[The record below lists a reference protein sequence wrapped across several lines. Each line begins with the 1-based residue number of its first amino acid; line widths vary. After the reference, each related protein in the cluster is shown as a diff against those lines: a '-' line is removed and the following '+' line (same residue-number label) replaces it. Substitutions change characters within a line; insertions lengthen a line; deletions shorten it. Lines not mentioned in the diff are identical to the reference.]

1 MGLSGIEIFKKLPKT
16 NCGKCG
22 VPTCLAFAM
31 KLATGQAELEACP
44 DIGDDVKEEIGEA
57 SAPPV
62 RTVSIGTGEKE
73 VKLGGETVL
82 FRHEKRFENPPA
94 FTLLLSDKMEEP
106 EISNKLTKFK
116 ETVFERVGVIL
127 KPTLIAVKGES
138 GDASKYGALVEK
150 VCNETDV
157 GLVLMNEDVEAL
169 TQAAKSCSD
178 RKPLIYAA
186 TKDNVETLGNLAKEL
201 SCPLA
206 VKGNDLEELSEVA
219 DKLLGMGVK
228 DLVLDSGARTAGKL
242 LDDQV
247 IIRRSALIKKY
258 KPFGFPTIVF
268 PCEITD
274 NPMMEAMI
282 ACQMVAKYGSIIV
295 LSEIEG
301 HSLFPLLLAS
311 LNIFTDPQRPMA
323 VEQKIYEIGAPTED
337 SPVMITGNFSLT
349 YFIVS
354 GEVDTSRVPS
364 YLMIKDTE
372 GLSVLTAWAA
382 GKLGADTIAPFIKKS
397 GIEDKIKHRKLII
410 PGYLAGISGELE
422 EELPDWEILIGPR
435 EAGHLPAYLKQW
447 SAA

>member
-1 MGLSGIEIFKKLPKT
+1 
-16 NCGKCG
+16 
-22 VPTCLAFAM
+22 
-31 KLATGQAELEACP
+31 
-44 DIGDDVKEEIGEA
+44 
-57 SAPPV
+57 
-62 RTVSIGTGEKE
+62 
-73 VKLGGETVL
+73 
-82 FRHEKRFENPPA
+82 
-94 FTLLLSDKMEEP
+94 
-106 EISNKLTKFK
+106 
-116 ETVFERVGVIL
+116 
-127 KPTLIAVKGES
+127 
-138 GDASKYGALVEK
+138 
-150 VCNETDV
+150 
-157 GLVLMNEDVEAL
+157 
-169 TQAAKSCSD
+169 
-178 RKPLIYAA
+178 
-186 TKDNVETLGNLAKEL
+186 
-201 SCPLA
+201 
-206 VKGNDLEELSEVA
+206 
-219 DKLLGMGVK
+219 
-228 DLVLDSGARTAGKL
+228 
-242 LDDQV
+242 
-247 IIRRSALIKKY
+247 
-258 KPFGFPTIVF
+258 FGFPTIVF